1 MTRLVSAHPAGPR
14 GLGNCHHCTCGGGVG
29 VIIEDITMP
38 SLPSFDEE
46 LCPAEGGGL
55 GHPAP
60 QEGSPVLAVE
70 NIRLGH
76 H

>member
-1 MTRLVSAHPAGPR
+1 MRS
-14 GLGNCHHCTCGGGVG
+14 GGSETVTNVPGEGVG
-29 VIIEDITMP
+29 VIIEDVTMP

-70 NIRLGH
+70 DIRLGH